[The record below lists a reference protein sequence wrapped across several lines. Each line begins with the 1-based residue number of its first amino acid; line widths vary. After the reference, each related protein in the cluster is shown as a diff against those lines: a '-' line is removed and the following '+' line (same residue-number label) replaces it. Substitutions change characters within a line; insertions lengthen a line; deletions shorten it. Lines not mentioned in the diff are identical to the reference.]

1 MPNRINVDTGAFYS
15 GVLTCVIIDG
25 QDKMLMAVRGAPDRR
40 Y

>member
-15 GVLTCVIIDG
+15 GVLTCAVIDG
-25 QDKMLMAVRGAPDRR
+25 QDKMLMDVRGAPDLR